1 MPTTYSTSLR
11 MSLIATGEL
20 AGTWGTV
27 TNSNLGTLL
36 EQAITGVVDIVMVDA
51 NYTLTATNAASDEAR
66 NALLRVYSSVSLTA
80 TRQIIIPNV
89 KKIYIIAN
97 LTTGVQSIRVQTATP
112 TLYVD
117 IPQGYVAVVG
127 CDGAAVVAQATVF
140 YNPATNGIFA
150 SAVTATTL
158 TAGSVAATIT
168 PIAATSGGTGLATY
182 TTGDTLYASATN
194 TLSKLPIGTAGQTL
208 TVAAGIPS
216 WTTVTAAGDVVGPAS
231 ATDNAI
237 ARFDL
242 ATGKLIQ
249 NSAVTIADTT
259 GDIVGTA
266 TQGVF
271 NTVSTTVNAFGAA
284 TTLNVG
290 AATGTMTLGN
300 TTLAANA
307 ITASTTLGVTGV
319 STFGAAVVGAASQD
333 VFNTVSTT
341 VNAFGAATALNVGA
355 ATGTLTVANTTLAAK
370 AITAS
375 TTLGVT
381 GAATFTSVAA
391 STTLGVTGVATFSNA
406 VNAAQGA
413 DIASAAT
420 VNLTTATGN
429 SVHITGTTTITAI
442 TLAQGA
448 QRDVT
453 FDGILTL
460 TQGASLR
467 LPPGASITTAA
478 GDTASFVGEAASVVR
493 CTSYTRAA
501 AAALLSGINY
511 QAFTANGTW
520 TKPAGYAAGSRV
532 YVQIWGGGGG
542 GGRGSAASANAG
554 GGGGGGYSE
563 RWMLLSDLSATVAV
577 TIGAGG
583 AARTTDGL
591 GNAGSNS
598 TFGAFITGYAGAGN
612 AAAYGGGGGGQIS
625 AATTSTGGR
634 PTLAVSS
641 SMAVG
646 SGADAAASNAASNG
660 VFHGGGGGASSSA
673 SYAAGAA
680 SVWGGGGGG
689 GAFTAVAGAAG
700 ASLFGGNGGA
710 GVVAG
715 AGGIAGTQPGG
726 GGGATIT
733 GTASGAGGAGQLFV
747 TVFPA

>member
-11 MSLIATGEL
+11 LSLIATGEL
-20 AGTWGTV
+20 AGTWSTV

-66 NALLRVYSSVSLTA
+66 NALLRVYSSVTLTA

-182 TTGDTLYASATN
+182 TTGDTLYASAAN

-216 WTTVTAAGDVVGPAS
+216 WTTVTASGDVVGPAS
-231 ATDNAI
+231 ATDNAV

-300 TTLAANA
+300 TTLAAKA

-333 VFNTVSTT
+333 VFNTISTT

-370 AITAS
+370 AITAT
-375 TTLGVT
+375 TTLD
-381 GAATFTSVAA
+381 
-391 STTLGVTGVATFSNA
+391 VTGVATFSNA
-406 VNAAQGA
+406 MNAAQGA

-460 TQGASLR
+460 TQGASLL
-467 LPPGASITTAA
+467 LPPGASIITAA

-501 AAALLSGINY
+501 APALGSSPQLGVPSNLKILANAGLATTAVTCNEITVSTSGGFYATLRTVSVTINSGT
-511 QAFTANGTW
+511 AGANGLDTGTVAANTW
-520 TKPAGYAAGSRV
+520 YSVWVIYNGTTTAGLMSISATAPTLPSGYTYKARVGYIRTSATAAANIGSIQYGSNAQYIVDGTTLTGMRQIAAGSIGSTTV
-532 YVQIWGGGGG
+532 PTYVATAWATFAPPSTSQIVLVLSGTNSTNGDCIIAPNGNYGL
-542 GGRGSAASANAG
+542 GS
-554 GGGGGGYSE
+554 
-563 RWMLLSDLSATVAV
+563 SATNPPV
-577 TIGAGG
+577 GK
-583 AARTTDGL
+583 L
-591 GNAGSNS
+591 W
-598 TFGAFITGYAGAGN
+598 
-612 AAAYGGGGGGQIS
+612 
-625 AATTSTGGR
+625 
-634 PTLAVSS
+634 
-641 SMAVG
+641 SMT
-646 SGADAAASNAASNG
+646 N
-660 VFHGGGGGASSSA
+660 GGGAIQTILTPESSNVYLATESA
-673 SYAAGAA
+673 ARIYVLGWADN
-680 SVWGGGGGG
+680 
-689 GAFTAVAGAAG
+689 
-700 ASLFGGNGGA
+700 L
-710 GVVAG
+710 
-715 AGGIAGTQPGG
+715 
-726 GGGATIT
+726 
-733 GTASGAGGAGQLFV
+733 
-747 TVFPA
+747 